1 MNKPNIATILGF
13 YVFHG
18 TGYPAVNIL
27 QQTIIAKC
35 LFLYKNELF

>member
-1 MNKPNIATILGF
+1 MTKPNIATISGF

-18 TGYPAVNIL
+18 IGYAVINIL

-35 LFLYKNELF
+35 IFPYKNELF